1 MNPNLPPLSTPP
13 PGLGLPKLSRQAF
26 LIGLG
31 VLALAM
37 WFTDF
42 VPLLDHFNLAL
53 HESGH
58 LLFAILGNTMSLYG
72 GTLMQFV
79 FPVAVTWHFW
89 RLQQPLSAAVGVA
102 WGLENVQYVAFY
114 LADARAQQ
122 LPLVGGGEHDWF
134 NILSRWGLLHWD
146 TRLASLLNLLSWIG
160 MAALAWWAWSYGR
173 PRPLRIKS
181 KFR

>member
-1 MNPNLPPLSTPP
+1 MNTPLPPLPTPP
-13 PGLGLPKLSRQAF
+13 TLPTLPALSRQAF
-26 LIGLG
+26 LLGLG
-31 VLALAM
+31 VLALVM

-42 VPLLDHFNLAL
+42 VPVLDHFNLAI

-58 LLFAILGNTMSLYG
+58 LLFGILGNTMSLYG

-79 FPVAVTWHFW
+79 FPLAVTWHFL

-102 WGLENVQYVAFY
+102 WGLQNIQYVAFY
-114 LADARAQQ
+114 LGDARAQQ

-134 NILSRWGLLHWD
+134 NILGRWGLLHWD
-146 TRLASLLNLLSWIG
+146 TRLATLLNLLSWIG
-160 MAALAWWAWSYGR
+160 MAALAWWAWSHGR
-173 PRPLRIKS
+173 PRRPQFKS